1 MVRVDENIRRNIV
14 CRVDGFSSDSSIVC
28 IVRSMIHYV
37 TIENTTMKMA
47 VESESRE
54 GAHGIAK
61 AYIEDRLSPKVDTN
75 TSKAHIH
82 SFTIENESL
91 HRQKFGNLGDYH
103 GRIVE

>member
-1 MVRVDENIRRNIV
+1 MNENIRRNIV

-37 TIENTTMKMA
+37 TIENTTIKMA
-47 VESESRE
+47 IENDDMKK
-54 GAHGIAK
+54 AHEIAK
-61 AYIEDRLSPKVDTN
+61 TYIEDRLSPNVDIN
-75 TSKAHIH
+75 LSQAHIH
-82 SFTIENESL
+82 SFTKENVSL

>member
-28 IVRSMIHYV
+28 TVRSMIHYV
-37 TIENTTMKMA
+37 TIENTTIKMA
-47 VESESRE
+47 VESDDM
-54 GAHGIAK
+54 GKAHEIAK
-61 AYIEDRLSPKVDTN
+61 TYIEDRLSPNVDIN
-75 TSKAHIH
+75 LSQAHIH
-82 SFTIENESL
+82 SFTKENVSL

>member
-28 IVRSMIHYV
+28 TVRSMIHYV
-37 TIENTTMKMA
+37 TIENTTIKMA
-47 VESESRE
+47 VENESME
-54 GAHGIAK
+54 KAHEIAK
-61 AYIEDRLSPKVDTN
+61 TYIEDTLLPKVSVN